1 MYQVTS
7 KTENIS
13 YVCKQSGIIVNGT
26 VTKDVINGEIQS
38 VNGTCYR
45 PNEQGEIGENFG
57 NFNGYLRDGELK
69 YALSEM
75 SRKDSNLTWGAID
88 EIESN
93 ILPVDNE
100 GE

>member
-1 MYQVTS
+1 MYQETS
-7 KTENIS
+7 KTENTA
-13 YVCKQSGIIVNGT
+13 YVCKQTGIIVNGT

-57 NFNGYLRDGELK
+57 NFNGYLRNGELV
-69 YALSEM
+69 YDISEM
-75 SRKDSNLTWGAID
+75 NRKDNNLTWDAID
-88 EIESN
+88 EIESK

-100 GE
+100 E